1 MYVAEKEENSYLDS
15 FLSLMENIK
24 LQIQYS
30 QKYSVFYVLINVVFL
45 SYIIHIKGLILN
57 LLFRQK
63 LNATI
68 LFPRSLLPQEKKK
81 NCRDSTDP
89 AWNATTFKIFSRE
102 NEMLPDSRIIS
113 K

>member
-30 QKYSVFYVLINVVFL
+30 QKYSVFYVLINVVSL

-68 LFPRSLLPQEKKK
+68 LFPRSLLPQEKKEL
-81 NCRDSTDP
+81 S
-89 AWNATTFKIFSRE
+89 
-102 NEMLPDSRIIS
+102 
-113 K
+113 